1 MIATTRHALQW
12 FAAGCAALSLAA
24 GAAAQTEG
32 RPIRIVL
39 GFPAGGGSDTV
50 LRVVAQRLS
59 QQLGQPVVVDNKPGA
74 DGIIA
79 ADAVAKSPPDG
90 NTLYFGSSN
99 ALVAAPVLRGKQAIP
114 YDPFKDFTPV
124 ANLGRFALV
133 LVTAPSVPAKN
144 VAQLNQYVR
153 SRPGELN
160 YASGHSVGR
169 LAAIQLLGQGKLDM
183 LHVPYK
189 GDALALTDL
198 MSGRVHMMFST
209 EAAVRGFVQEG
220 KLNALAVLRETRSPQ
235 LPNVPTAKEAGLR
248 ITVSPWAGLY
258 GPANMPAATVE
269 RINQAL
275 RAALGGQEAR
285 ERLEPLGFEA
295 AVSTPAEMAALHRDE
310 YEVFR
315 KAVQDDGIKFE

>member
-1 MIATTRHALQW
+1 MVTPRHVLLR
-12 FAAGCAALSLAA
+12 FAAGCAALLVAA

-114 YDPFKDFTPV
+114 YDPFKDFTPI

-133 LVTAPSVPAKN
+133 LAAAPSVPVRN

-183 LHVPYK
+183 LHVSYK
-189 GDALALTDL
+189 GDAPALVDL

-209 EAAVRGFVQEG
+209 EAAVRGFVQDG
-220 KLNALAVLRETRSPQ
+220 KLNALAVLREGRSPQ
-235 LPNVPTAKEAGLR
+235 LPNVPTARDAGLR

-269 RINQAL
+269 RIHQAL
-275 RAALGGQEAR
+275 RTALGGQEAR
-285 ERLEPLGFEA
+285 ERLESLGFEA
-295 AVSTPAEMAALHRDE
+295 AVSTPAELAALHRDE